1 MQEEN
6 HRVMDYFTYM
16 LPVFQELSA
25 SDIGVSLTNLNSYL
39 LYKPGNALDLKVAV
53 GSPIKPGSA
62 VYRAIHER
70 RKVII
75 KGDKALFGQAY
86 IAVAIPVYNDKREII
101 GAACLQESV
110 ERQEVLKE
118 MAVRLMSST
127 GTLAGTTQEISAQ
140 TQEIAAVS
148 KSLSQLA
155 QQSQMRMQETEQ
167 VMGLINMVTEQTN
180 LLGLN
185 AAIEAARVGEQGRG
199 FGVVANEIRKL
210 SVSSAG
216 SVKQIATIIKG
227 IQADSRDTRQQME
240 HIDEVIAQIAE
251 AVAGV
256 ADAMQQVSA
265 MAEKLETIAE
275 KLGQGN

>member
-6 HRVMDYFTYM
+6 HSVMDYFTYM

-25 SDIGVSLTNLNSYL
+25 SDIGVSLTNLNCYL
-39 LYKPGNALDLKVAV
+39 LYKPGSALDLKVAV

-86 IAVAIPVYNDKREII
+86 IAVAIPIYNDKREII

-118 MAVRLMSST
+118 MAVKLMSST

-275 KLGQGN
+275 ELG